1 MVEVTGT
8 LSEDDSAAPVATGG
22 REGPPLVTRSHIEVA
37 LFRVAYVSILLGML
51 LPLFIVVSTSF
62 NPTGVLAFPPE
73 GLSLRWYREFI
84 QSTQWLRAFVNS
96 MVVATGTAVISL
108 VLGTAA
114 AYGVRGLSA
123 RTTGLLIPLLVIPLL
138 IPPIV
143 IAITLVVYLS
153 FLNLYQTYLGI
164 MIAHSLWAS
173 PLVFFIMQAVFSR
186 FDWSVR
192 DAALDLGATPTRAF
206 REVVYPQV
214 KSGILAAGVVAFII
228 SLQEFV
234 MALFLSGYSTRT
246 VPVLAWNSLRRLLDP
261 LVSVVSTMLMVLI
274 VLFLLPVVASMGISW
289 LARQLS

>member
-1 MVEVTGT
+1 MEVTGT
-8 LSEDDSAAPVATGG
+8 LSDDDSAAPVATGG
-22 REGPPLVTRSHIEVA
+22 REGPPLVTRSRIEVA
-37 LFRVAYVSILLGML
+37 LFRFAYVSILLGML

-73 GLSLRWYREFI
+73 GLSLRWYREFL

-114 AYGVRGLSA
+114 AYGVQGLSA
-123 RTTGLLIPLLVIPLL
+123 RATGLLIPLLVIPLL